1 MLIVTQTEA
10 EAIQMGEKVATL
22 RPIRANG
29 KGYCR
34 VGSIQQIRDSRN
46 FKAPYVCKIQ
56 IMAREFVN
64 IEDLKEADF
73 KALRYPNKSE
83 YMRQSYNLKNPNPC
97 RVRYWFEVI
106 E

>member
-1 MLIVTQTEA
+1 MLIVTQAEA

-34 VGSIQQIRDSRN
+34 VGSIQQIRVGRN
-46 FKAPYVCKIQ
+46 FKAPYICKVRI
-56 IMAREFVN
+56 IAREFVN

-73 KALRYPNKSE
+73 KALGYPNKE
-83 YMRQSYNLKNPNPC
+83 TYMSQSYNLNNSSPC
-97 RVRYWFEVI
+97 RVRYWFEVVK
-106 E
+106 